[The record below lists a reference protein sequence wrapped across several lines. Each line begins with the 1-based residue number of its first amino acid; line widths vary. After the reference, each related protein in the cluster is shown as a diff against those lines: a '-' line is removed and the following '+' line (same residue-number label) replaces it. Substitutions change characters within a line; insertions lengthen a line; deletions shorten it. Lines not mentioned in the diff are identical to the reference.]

1 MPSSFF
7 VLEHT
12 FLGEHNS
19 RIMIFQIDSVWEKIE
34 LCEQACHQALVGS
47 LPEVPPEPAR
57 DVEILRAGNLPSKK
71 GLSFLEGQARLLH
84 DLASI
89 ELQAMELGLRTL
101 CEFPEAPSQ
110 FREELAVLTIS
121 ESRHLKLCL
130 ESLEKLGFSWGDWP
144 AHLALWQATAPQ
156 DSLLDRVCIVHR
168 YLEGSGLDAGEAFL
182 RKLSAVSEGIIHRV
196 VKQILEEEIEHVEFG
211 SRWYR
216 KICANAGFNPE
227 VDFFT
232 RMEGIRHRVPKRVER
247 ISKTLRMKAGFSE
260 VEIAYLEELRTSIVC
275 RTT

>member
-1 MPSSFF
+1 
-7 VLEHT
+7 
-12 FLGEHNS
+12 
-19 RIMIFQIDSVWEKIE
+19 MIFQIPSVWEKIK
-34 LCEQACHQALVGS
+34 LCEHACHQALVGS
-47 LPEVPPEPAR
+47 QPEVPLEPAR
-57 DVEILRAGNLPSKK
+57 DVEILRAGNLPPKK
-71 GLSFLEGQARLLH
+71 GLSFPEGQARLLH

-101 CEFPEAPSQ
+101 CEFPEAPFH
-110 FREELAVLTIS
+110 FREELANLTIS

-130 ESLEKLGFSWGDWP
+130 EALEKLGFPWGTWP
-144 AHLALWQATAPQ
+144 AHLALWQATGPE

-182 RKLSAVSEGIIHRV
+182 RKLSAVSEGLIHRV
-196 VKQILEEEIEHVEFG
+196 VKQILEEEIGHVEFG

-216 KICANAGFNPE
+216 QICANAGLNPE

-247 ISKTLRMKAGFSE
+247 ISKSLRLKAGFSE
-260 VEIAYLEELRTSIVC
+260 NEISYLQDLRTSIIY